1 VSTAEPCPRC
11 GEPLPPGANFCPN
24 CGAPVAVSAAAERRV
39 VTVVFV
45 DLAGSTELA
54 ARLDPERFRE
64 VIAAFHGMVTDEI
77 SWVGGVAEGFIG
89 DAVLGVFGI
98 PVARDDDAVRA
109 IRAASSS
116 RDRAEHLGKQ
126 LGLPIPMRVRIGV
139 NTGPVAV
146 GTATDRNIVIGAEV
160 NVGARLQQAAEP
172 GEILAGRTTV
182 QLAGGLVEF
191 GDAREIPA
199 KGFDDHL
206 TARPVLHVLER
217 PRGDR
222 SRVPLVNRRRELA
235 LLNDIFER
243 AASRRRAHL
252 VTLLGEPGIGK
263 SRVAEEFLARL
274 PEGTKVL
281 SGRSS
286 PFEES
291 VTFWPLAQMLYREIG
306 EERDAS
312 EDRVLERLG
321 DLVRARVP
329 DDELERAVRR
339 LGLALGVGGSGGE
352 EDRYHL
358 AEVRSGVLTWLT
370 AIAADDPIVM
380 VFEDLQQADPLLLD
394 LIEQLVKEARR
405 VPLMVVCVARWDFL
419 EERPNWAGGIGDAA
433 TLWVEPLAEDH
444 GIRLAMEAGGL
455 DWDAA
460 ERVAR
465 HAGGNPF
472 FIVEITGMMA
482 REQRDLPPSG
492 ATASPLLPATVQAVI
507 AARIDQLSRPARTL
521 VRRASIFPRGRFD
534 EDELAIVSPID
545 PDALVEAEDEELLIR
560 DPSAPGVWGFHS
572 DVLRDVAYESLAKRE
587 RQRLHLLVA
596 DALSAPGSAD
606 RYPRAIAFH
615 LEQAARAASDLDPK
629 ERTLADRA
637 VDALAHA
644 GDIARRRIESRAAAD
659 LYARALA
666 LAGPEETWDGRE
678 AWIVSMLGEARYWL
692 GDFDEAAAR
701 FRKALSLAE
710 QDDRV
715 IAHAARF
722 LADITM
728 TIRGDDHLAGALF
741 ERSIDAARRLG
752 DPRVLARSLLMAGWV
767 PFWQNRLREAEGM
780 FREALEVAR
789 SGEGTDAWAEV
800 RALVGIAN
808 VTSFDGDES
817 DALEVGLEALVVGET
832 ADQPFSIAVA
842 HQVVGA
848 SLRRLLRLDEAL
860 EHADASVVG
869 LRELGAR
876 WELASALADR
886 GTIHRLRGDL
896 ESAEADLREGLVL
909 CRELND
915 RALVGPTA
923 AELGRTLIAG
933 GDLSAARSVLDDPHA
948 RTAEE
953 QSWAAAALLTAEA
966 AAALAEDDHEGA
978 LAKSLAALERSSRAP
993 VAENPRSAAAWWT
1006 GSLFGAAAAG
1016 GDETVEDARKRLD
1029 RNGWRQALRE
1039 PQLVGSTGVGRPV
1052 VET

>member
-1 VSTAEPCPRC
+1 MSTPELCQRC
-11 GEPLPPGANFCPN
+11 GEPLPEGANFCPN
-24 CGAPVAVSAAAERRV
+24 CGAPVSVPVAAERRI

-64 VIAAFHGMVTDEI
+64 VIAAFHGMVTEEI

-126 LGLPIPMRVRIGV
+126 LNLPLPMRVRVGV

-182 QLAGGLVEF
+182 QLARGLVEF
-191 GDAREIPA
+191 GEPREIPA
-199 KGFDDHL
+199 KGFDAPL
-206 TARPVLHVLER
+206 TARPVVRLLER
-217 PRGDR
+217 PRADR
-222 SRVPLVNRRRELA
+222 SNVPLVNRRRELS

-243 AASRRRAHL
+243 AASRERAHL

-263 SRVAEEFLARL
+263 SRVADEFVARL
-274 PEGTKVL
+274 PEGTTVL
-281 SGRSS
+281 TGRSS

-306 EERDAS
+306 EDRGAAE
-312 EDRVLERLG
+312 ERVLEGLH
-321 DLVRARVP
+321 DLVRGWVP
-329 DDELERAVRR
+329 ADEVEQAPRR
-339 LGLALGVGGSGGE
+339 LGLALGLGGDAVD
-352 EDRYHL
+352 EDRAQV
-358 AEVRSGVLTWLT
+358 AEVRRGVLTWLT
-370 AIAADDPIVM
+370 ALAADGPVVM

-405 VPLMVVCVARWDFL
+405 VPVMVVCVARWDFL
-419 EERPNWAGGIGDAA
+419 EQRPNWAGGIGDAA

-444 GIRLAMEAGGL
+444 AIRLAMEAGGL
-455 DWDAA
+455 ERDAA

-472 FIVEITGMMA
+472 FIIEITGMMA
-482 REQRDLPPSG
+482 REQRDAAGRAVGSPVGLPP
-492 ATASPLLPATVQAVI
+492 TVQAVI
-507 AARIDQLSRPARTL
+507 AARIDQLPFAARTL

-534 EDELAIVSPID
+534 EDELAIVVTPD
-545 PDALVEAEDEELLIR
+545 HDALAEAEDEELLAR
-560 DPSAPGVWGFHS
+560 DPSAPGVWAFRS
-572 DVLRDVAYESLAKRE
+572 DLLRDVAYESLAKRE

-596 DALSAPGSAD
+596 DALSAPETAE
-606 RYPRAIAFH
+606 RYPRAIAYH
-615 LEQAARAASDLDPK
+615 LEQAARAAADLDP
-629 ERTLADRA
+629 RDRSIADRA
-637 VDALAHA
+637 FIALANA

-666 LAGPEETWDGRE
+666 LAGPEDAWDGRE
-678 AWIVSMLGEARYWL
+678 AWIVSVLGEARYWL
-692 GDFDEAAAR
+692 GDFDEAESR
-701 FRKALSLAE
+701 FRKALSLADG
-710 QDDRV
+710 DDRV
-715 IAHAARF
+715 TAHAARY

-728 TIRGDDHLAGALF
+728 TIRGDDHLAAALF

-752 DPRVLARSLLMAGWV
+752 DRRVLARSLLMAAWV
-767 PFWQNRLREAEGM
+767 PFWQGRLDDADRM
-780 FREALEVAR
+780 FREALGVSRGGA
-789 SGEGTDAWAEV
+789 GTDRWAEV
-800 RALVGIAN
+800 RALVGIAS
-808 VTSFDGDES
+808 VTSLVGSED
-817 DALEVGLEALVVGET
+817 DALALGREALGVGE
-832 ADQPFSIAVA
+832 AANQPFSIAIA
-842 HQVVGA
+842 HQAVGT
-848 SLRRLLRLDEAL
+848 SLRRLLELEGAL
-860 EHADASVVG
+860 EHADASVLG

-886 GTIHRLRGDL
+886 GTIQRLRGSLDD
-896 ESAEADLREGLVL
+896 AAADLREALVL

-915 RALVGPTA
+915 RALVSPTA
-923 AELGRTLIAG
+923 AELARVLVAA
-933 GDLSAARSVLDDPHA
+933 GDLAGARSVLEDPLS
-948 RTAEE
+948 RSAEDLP
-953 QSWAAAALLTAEA
+953 WAGAALLGADAATSLAEGDGEA
-966 AAALAEDDHEGA
+966 ALG
-978 LAKSLAALERSSRAP
+978 KSLAALQKLSAEP
-993 VAENPRSAAAWWT
+993 VASNPRAAALWWV
-1006 GSLFGAAAAG
+1006 GSLFGSEAIG
-1016 GDETVEDARKRLD
+1016 REDGVTEARDTLE

-1039 PQLVGSTGVGRPV
+1039 PELVGSTG
-1052 VET
+1052 